1 MGIEI
6 SNSVISNFVRS
17 RCTGVRTFIKSIVVI
32 LLLVSALIIVP
43 PRVWVKNKKAKLTY
57 DGRISES
64 LKLFHGSDG
73 RVMFML
79 PEQDLSGIFV
89 YAPERGLWRCGVGSF
104 IGLKL
109 IALSKRNTSGCA
121 DDGSGVQMQPFT
133 AEPQSLQFALH
144 DVPVVVSW
152 QAAPR

>member
-1 MGIEI
+1 
-6 SNSVISNFVRS
+6 VR
-17 RCTGVRTFIKSIVVI
+17 KNLKYVVPL

-57 DGRISES
+57 NGRISEN

-73 RVMFML
+73 RVMFIL
-79 PEQDLSGIFV
+79 PEQDLGGIFV
-89 YAPERGLWRCGVGSF
+89 YAPERGLWRCGAGSF
-104 IGLKL
+104 IGMKL
-109 IALSKRNTSGCA
+109 IALSKRNPSGCA
-121 DDGSGVQMQPFT
+121 DDGNGVRMQPFT
-133 AEPQSLQFALH
+133 AEPQSLQFALR